1 MMINPDWN
9 YGYLR
14 THGYGAGID
23 PVTASMSAAEAGLN
37 FLSTWKGATEATKQT
52 QIMARQQR
60 AADRAAREQSVSTQN
75 LSLIALAKGQQEAA
89 AQKETVKN
97 IMLGVAILGV
107 LGTGIYFANKFYFS
121 K

>member
-9 YGYLR
+9 YGYL
-14 THGYGAGID
+14 HNYGVGVD
-23 PVTASMSAAEAGLN
+23 PVTASAGALEAGFSL
-37 FLSTWKGATEATKQT
+37 LSTWKGATEATKQT

-75 LSLIALAKGQQEAA
+75 LSLIALAKGQ
-89 AQKETVKN
+89 KETVKN